1 MLSFFSFAKLTNIK
15 GSYYVVIKSCH
26 YGEKYLFSEDEII
39 CIMKSRSVV
48 LFIILFCL
56 PAMTSCRRNMYKV
69 NVSSLSADIKIKRLE
84 KEIFSLDPDK
94 IPASVPLLKE
104 NFGSFLQLF
113 SYVINT
119 GDIND
124 PSFGDFLVRFCTDK
138 LNYEVYL
145 DVMKKYPNTD
155 KLQKELE
162 DAFRHYIYYFPGK
175 NTPAVYTCITGFNNS
190 IIAGDSVIGIGLDR
204 YMGSNSEYYKRLQIY
219 RYLTTRMTSV
229 NIVPDCIYSW
239 GSTEWVFS
247 GMNYPVDNVMSEMIH
262 SGKLK
267 YFEKCMLPEV
277 SDSVIFGF
285 SSKQMK
291 FCRNN
296 ESQMWQYLVEN
307 NLLFS
312 TDRFVIRK
320 LTDEAP
326 FTSYFTN
333 ESPGRAS
340 VWLGFRIVESYM
352 MKNRNISLAGLMSNT
367 DVQSILEKARYSPN

>member
-1 MLSFFSFAKLTNIK
+1 
-15 GSYYVVIKSCH
+15 
-26 YGEKYLFSEDEII
+26 
-39 CIMKSRSVV
+39 MKVKFVV
-48 LFIILFCL
+48 LFTVLFCL
-56 PAMTSCRRNMYKV
+56 TALISCRKNIYRV
-69 NVSSLSADIKIKRLE
+69 NVSSVPVNIEIKRLE

-94 IPASVPLLKE
+94 IQTSVPNLKQE
-104 NFGSFLQLF
+104 YGSFLQLF

-138 LNYEVYL
+138 LNYEVFQEI
-145 DVMKKYPNTD
+145 MRKYPDTE
-155 KLQKELE
+155 KLKKELE

-175 NTPAVYTCITGFNNS
+175 NVPAVYTCSTGFNNS
-190 IIAGDSVIGIGLDR
+190 IITGDSVLGIGLDR
-204 YMGSNSEYYKRLQIY
+204 YLGKDCEYYRRLQIFK
-219 RYLTTRMTSV
+219 YLAARMTPV
-229 NIVPDCIYSW
+229 NIVPDCIYAW
-239 GSTEWVFS
+239 GLTEWDFS
-247 GMNYPVDNVMSEMIH
+247 AMKYPVDNVMAEMMH
-262 SGKLK
+262 EGKLK

-277 SDSVIFGF
+277 SDSIIFGF
-285 SSKQMK
+285 SVNQMK

-296 ESQMWQYLVEN
+296 ESQMWQYLVEH

-340 VWLGFRIVESYM
+340 VWIGFRVIESYM
-352 MKNRNISLAGLMSNT
+352 MKNRNVTLAELMDNT
-367 DVQSILEKARYSPN
+367 DVSGILEKAKYNPR